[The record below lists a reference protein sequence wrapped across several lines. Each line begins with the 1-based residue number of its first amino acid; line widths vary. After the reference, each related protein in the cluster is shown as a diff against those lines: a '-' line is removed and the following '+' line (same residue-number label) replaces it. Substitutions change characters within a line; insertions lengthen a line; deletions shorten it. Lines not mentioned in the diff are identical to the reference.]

1 MGIIELFILFSF
13 ILFSLFSSRA
23 QAELGGAS
31 HRAASSA
38 TATPALILDAPASIS
53 FAASPL

>member
-1 MGIIELFILFSF
+1 MGIIELF

-31 HRAASSA
+31 HHAASSA
-38 TATPALILDAPASIS
+38 MATPALILDAPSSIS
-53 FAASPL
+53 FAARPL